1 MCVCDRVIVI
11 VGFNELRGQWQEHSI
26 HSCQVFFVSR
36 DRERERES
44 EIEQGTGTYIVVT
57 DAKRQIDTIY
67 DDKDKTKEDTY
78 VDNARHILI
87 QKKQR

>member
-36 DRERERES
+36 EREIEKETERERERDRKRNRERNRETDI
-44 EIEQGTGTYIVVT
+44 EIEREIE
-57 DAKRQIDTIY
+57 RQR
-67 DDKDKTKEDTY
+67 E
-78 VDNARHILI
+78 N
-87 QKKQR
+87 

>member
-1 MCVCDRVIVI
+1 MAGALNTQLP
-11 VGFNELRGQWQEHSI
+11 GFLCFERE
-26 HSCQVFFVSR
+26 
-36 DRERERES
+36 RERERES

-57 DAKRQIDTIY
+57 DAKRQIDTLY

>member
-36 DRERERES
+36 EREIEKETERERETER
-44 EIEQGTGTYIVVT
+44 EIERKIE
-57 DAKRQIDTIY
+57 RQIY
-67 DDKDKTKEDTY
+67 K
-78 VDNARHILI
+78 
-87 QKKQR
+87 

>member
-36 DRERERES
+36 EREIEKETERERDRKRNRERNRETDI
-44 EIEQGTGTYIVVT
+44 EIEREIE
-57 DAKRQIDTIY
+57 RQRE
-67 DDKDKTKEDTY
+67 K
-78 VDNARHILI
+78 
-87 QKKQR
+87 

>member
-36 DRERERES
+36 EREIEKETERERDRKRNRERNRETDI
-44 EIEQGTGTYIVVT
+44 EIEREIE
-57 DAKRQIDTIY
+57 RQR
-67 DDKDKTKEDTY
+67 E
-78 VDNARHILI
+78 N
-87 QKKQR
+87 